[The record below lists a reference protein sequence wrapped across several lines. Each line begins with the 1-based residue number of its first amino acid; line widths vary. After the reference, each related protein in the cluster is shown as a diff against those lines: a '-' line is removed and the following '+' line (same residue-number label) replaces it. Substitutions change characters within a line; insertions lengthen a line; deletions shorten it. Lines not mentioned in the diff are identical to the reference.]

1 MVEVRVVAA
10 GMDDKTIRLFLYVP
24 HVIILYRYTE
34 REEKRREEKQAET
47 VTAMNSSLRTLMVA
61 LCALCLAS
69 TAWYVRWLH
78 RNSVETMIRTT

>member
-34 REEKRREEKQAET
+34 REEKRRET
-47 VTAMNSSLRTLMVA
+47 SRNSYSHELLTQNVDGGSLCFVPCKHGLVREMVA
-61 LCALCLAS
+61 PQQ
-69 TAWYVRWLH
+69 R
-78 RNSVETMIRTT
+78 RNND